1 MVSFDLSDEQKA
13 LQELAREFSR
23 NEIAPVAAHYD
34 QTCEYPWPII
44 HKAYEV
50 GLMNLTWPEK
60 FGGGG
65 LGWLEACIVQEETG
79 AACAGITT
87 SLAANELALTP
98 LEIAATDEQKRLWVQ
113 PVLEAKGTLAFC
125 VTEPGAGSDV
135 AAMRTRAVK
144 DGDDYVL
151 TGTKHFISNGT
162 VASLYTVFAS
172 TAPEQKHRGITCFL
186 VPADAAGITKTKM
199 HGKMGHHASDT
210 AEIFFDQVRVPV
222 AQRVGREGD
231 GFKIAMLTFD
241 RTRVT
246 VGACGVGVARA
257 ALDAS
262 VKFAKERQQ
271 FGQAIASF
279 EGIQFMIAEMAAK
292 IQSARLNVYYA
303 AWLADHHAAAHTDG
317 SASALAKWTGTD
329 AAMQCADDAVQI
341 HGGYGYFQEFGVEK
355 LLRDAKLLQIYEGT
369 NQIQRLIVARSLIK

>member
-1 MVSFDLSDEQKA
+1 
-13 LQELAREFSR
+13 
-23 NEIAPVAAHYD
+23 
-34 QTCEYPWPII
+34 
-44 HKAYEV
+44 
-50 GLMNLTWPEK
+50 
-60 FGGGG
+60 
-65 LGWLEACIVQEETG
+65 
-79 AACAGITT
+79 
-87 SLAANELALTP
+87 
-98 LEIAATDEQKRLWVQ
+98 
-113 PVLEAKGTLAFC
+113 
-125 VTEPGAGSDV
+125 
-135 AAMRTRAVK
+135 
-144 DGDDYVL
+144 
-151 TGTKHFISNGT
+151 
-162 VASLYTVFAS
+162 
-172 TAPEQKHRGITCFL
+172 
-186 VPADAAGITKTKM
+186 M

-210 AEIFFDQVRVPV
+210 AEIVFDQVRVPA

-262 VKFAKERQQ
+262 LKFAKERQQ

-292 IQSARLNVYYA
+292 IQAARLNVYYA

-369 NQIQRLIVARSLIK
+369 NQIQRIIVARSLLK